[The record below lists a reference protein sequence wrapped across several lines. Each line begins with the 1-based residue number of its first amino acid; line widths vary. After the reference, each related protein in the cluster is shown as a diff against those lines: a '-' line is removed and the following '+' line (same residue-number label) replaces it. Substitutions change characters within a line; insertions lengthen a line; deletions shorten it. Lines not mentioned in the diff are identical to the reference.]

1 MVRLTRVMNNNFNF
15 KGLSKYSVSNPLQN
29 NRTSNYKLLSI
40 INRLNKMIKDS
51 TNEKFK
57 LHIKNF

>member
-1 MVRLTRVMNNNFNF
+1 M
-15 KGLSKYSVSNPLQN
+15 SCQN

>member
-1 MVRLTRVMNNNFNF
+1 MNNNFNF